1 MGWALVQVAF
11 AGHFREMVPP
21 QLAMVYRLSNR
32 DAQQAQSLGCL
43 IWRHHGPQGR

>member
-1 MGWALVQVAF
+1 MQQSRLHEIVAAHHAKVQ
-11 AGHFREMVPP
+11 E
-21 QLAMVYRLSNR
+21 LSTP